1 MKHFHDY
8 SILQADE
15 KYQNAVEGL
24 NPEKEK
30 HEFYVDIAP
39 DFGFPLAI
47 RPKFQLNV
55 VINRDPDGPTMRW
68 GSQYDKYS
76 VC

>member
-1 MKHFHDY
+1 M

-24 NPEKEK
+24 SPSKEK

-55 VINRDPDGPTMRW
+55 VINRDPDVPTMRW
-68 GSQYDKYS
+68 GSD
-76 VC
+76 